1 MEGFNADWMPT
12 AYDTAAGPDDCG
24 RHDRRDRRPGDSPM
38 VRIIAIGAAVCAVAG
53 VGGIILVDRMDMA
66 HDGNVTACERAVLS
80 RDRQAGLF
88 DKDSER
94 YGKSIDAE
102 ALRKADEDLA
112 RRWVKARNRPS
123 VSEISCDADHDN
135 ATLKRA
141 KEKADGEATRMRKAR
156 RTLKSLYGKA
166 SDVLGREA
174 DKDRRERFHTALEK
188 AERTLDDTRGAD
200 LNLPYLR
207 TRLGQEYDKAKEM
220 DAGSADPDELDRM
233 ASILESLSEQT
244 VDSIRAGQGSEED
257 DG

>member
-12 AYDTAAGPDDCG
+12 AYDTPAGTDDGG
-24 RHDRRDRRPGDSPM
+24 RHDRHGLRSGGSTM
-38 VRIIAIGAAVCAVAG
+38 VRIIAIGATVCAVAG

-66 HDGNVTACERAVLS
+66 RDRNVTACERAVLS

-94 YGKSIDAE
+94 YGTNIDAE
-102 ALRKADEDLA
+102 ALRKADKDLA
-112 RRWVKARNRPS
+112 RRWLKARNRPS
-123 VSEISCDADHDN
+123 VSEISCDADCDN
-135 ATLKRA
+135 ATLKQA

-166 SDVLGREA
+166 SDVLGRKA
-174 DKDRRERFHTALEK
+174 DKDERERFHTALK
-188 AERTLDDTRGAD
+188 QAERVLDDTRDAD

-233 ASILESLSEQT
+233 ASILESLSGQT
-244 VDSIRAGQGSEED
+244 VDSIRAGQGSKED

>member
-12 AYDTAAGPDDCG
+12 AYDTAAGTDDCG
-24 RHDRRDRRPGDSPM
+24 RHDRRDRRPGGFPM

-94 YGKSIDAE
+94 YGTNIDVR

-123 VSEISCDADHDN
+123 VSAISCDADHDN

-166 SDVLGREA
+166 SDVLGRTA
-174 DKDRRERFHTALEK
+174 YKDRRERFHTALE
-188 AERTLDDTRGAD
+188 
-200 LNLPYLR
+200 
-207 TRLGQEYDKAKEM
+207 
-220 DAGSADPDELDRM
+220 
-233 ASILESLSEQT
+233 
-244 VDSIRAGQGSEED
+244 
-257 DG
+257 

>member
-12 AYDTAAGPDDCG
+12 AYDTPAGTDDGG
-24 RHDRRDRRPGDSPM
+24 RHDRHGLRSGGSTM
-38 VRIIAIGAAVCAVAG
+38 VRIIAIGATVCAVAG

-66 HDGNVTACERAVLS
+66 

-94 YGKSIDAE
+94 YGTNIDAE
-102 ALRKADEDLA
+102 ALRKADKDLA
-112 RRWVKARNRPS
+112 RRWLKARNRPS
-123 VSEISCDADHDN
+123 VSEISCDADCDN
-135 ATLKRA
+135 ATLKQA

-166 SDVLGREA
+166 SDVLGRKA
-174 DKDRRERFHTALEK
+174 DKDERERFHTALK
-188 AERTLDDTRGAD
+188 QAERVLDDTRDAD

-244 VDSIRAGQGSEED
+244 VDSIRAGQGSKED

>member
-12 AYDTAAGPDDCG
+12 AYDTAAGPDDGG
-24 RHDRRDRRPGDSPM
+24 RHDRRDRRPGGSTM
-38 VRIIAIGAAVCAVAG
+38 VRIIAIGATVCAVAG

-94 YGKSIDAE
+94 YGTNIDAE
-102 ALRKADEDLA
+102 AL
-112 RRWVKARNRPS
+112 
-123 VSEISCDADHDN
+123 H
-135 ATLKRA
+135 
-141 KEKADGEATRMRKAR
+141 KADGEATRMRKAR

-166 SDVLGREA
+166 SDVLGRKA
-174 DKDRRERFHTALEK
+174 DKDKRERFHTALEK
-188 AERTLDDTRGAD
+188 AERVLDDTRDAD
-200 LNLPYLR
+200 LNLPYLL

-244 VDSIRAGQGSEED
+244 VNSIRAGQGSEED

>member
-12 AYDTAAGPDDCG
+12 AYDTPSGTDDGG
-24 RHDRRDRRPGDSPM
+24 RHDRHGRRPGGSPM
-38 VRIIAIGAAVCAVAG
+38 VRIIAIGATVCAVAG
-53 VGGIILVDRMDMA
+53 VGGIILVDRMDMTR
-66 HDGNVTACERAVLS
+66 DRNVAACEQAVS
-80 RDRQAGLF
+80 ARDRQAGLF
-88 DKDSER
+88 DRDSER
-94 YGKSIDAE
+94 YGTNIDVRT
-102 ALRKADEDLA
+102 LRKADENLA

-123 VSEISCDADHDN
+123 VSAISCDADCDN

-166 SDVLGREA
+166 SDVLGRKA
-174 DKDRRERFHTALEK
+174 DKDKRERFHTALK
-188 AERTLDDTRGAD
+188 QAERVLDDTRDAD

-207 TRLGQEYDKAKEM
+207 TRLGQEYDKAKEL
-220 DAGSADPDELDRM
+220 DAESADPDELDRM

-244 VDSIRAGQGSEED
+244 VDSVRAGQGSEED

>member
-1 MEGFNADWMPT
+1 MSG
-12 AYDTAAGPDDCG
+12 
-24 RHDRRDRRPGDSPM
+24 
-38 VRIIAIGAAVCAVAG
+38 
-53 VGGIILVDRMDMA
+53 
-66 HDGNVTACERAVLS
+66 
-80 RDRQAGLF
+80 
-88 DKDSER
+88 
-94 YGKSIDAE
+94 
-102 ALRKADEDLA
+102 
-112 RRWVKARNRPS
+112 
-123 VSEISCDADHDN
+123 ISCDADCDN
-135 ATLKRA
+135 TTLKRA

-166 SDVLGREA
+166 SDVLGRKA

-188 AERTLDDTRGAD
+188 AERVLDDTRDAD

>member
-12 AYDTAAGPDDCG
+12 AYDTAADPDDGG
-24 RHDRRDRRPGDSPM
+24 RHDRRDRRPGGSTM
-38 VRIIAIGAAVCAVAG
+38 VRIIAIGATVCAVAG

-94 YGKSIDAE
+94 YGTNIDAE
-102 ALRKADEDLA
+102 ALHKADEDLA

-123 VSEISCDADHDN
+123 VSAISCDADCDN

-141 KEKADGEATRMRKAR
+141 KEKADGEATRMSKAR

-166 SDVLGREA
+166 SDVLGRKA
-174 DKDRRERFHTALEK
+174 DKDKRERFYTALEK
-188 AERTLDDTRGAD
+188 AERVLDDTRDTD
-200 LNLPYLR
+200 LNLPYLL

-233 ASILESLSEQT
+233 ASILESLSAQT
-244 VDSIRAGQGSEED
+244 VNSIRAGQGSEED

>member
-12 AYDTAAGPDDCG
+12 AYDTAAGPDDGG
-24 RHDRRDRRPGDSPM
+24 RHDRRDRRPGGSTM
-38 VRIIAIGAAVCAVAG
+38 VRIIAIGATVCAVAG

-94 YGKSIDAE
+94 YGTNIDAE
-102 ALRKADEDLA
+102 ALHKADEDLA

-123 VSEISCDADHDN
+123 VSAISCDADHDN

-156 RTLKSLYGKA
+156 RTLKSLYG
-166 SDVLGREA
+166 
-174 DKDRRERFHTALEK
+174 FHTALEK
-188 AERTLDDTRGAD
+188 AERVLDDTRDVD
-200 LNLPYLR
+200 LNLPYLL

-244 VDSIRAGQGSEED
+244 VNSIRAGQGSEED

>member
-12 AYDTAAGPDDCG
+12 AYDTAAGPDDGG

-53 VGGIILVDRMDMA
+53 VGGIILVDRMDMT

-112 RRWVKARNRPS
+112 RRWGKARNRPS

-141 KEKADGEATRMRKAR
+141 KEKADG
-156 RTLKSLYGKA
+156 
-166 SDVLGREA
+166 
-174 DKDRRERFHTALEK
+174 
-188 AERTLDDTRGAD
+188 
-200 LNLPYLR
+200 
-207 TRLGQEYDKAKEM
+207 
-220 DAGSADPDELDRM
+220 
-233 ASILESLSEQT
+233 
-244 VDSIRAGQGSEED
+244 
-257 DG
+257 